1 MWPTIIPPHG
11 CRGWI
16 ALLLVTLVGCAGN
29 SHFPVSGH
37 ITLDGSPL
45 PQATVSYLPT
55 RDEGIPAVGRTDD
68 NGDYIIQESSDLKG
82 LEPGSYRVRITTYD
96 EGDLD
101 AEPPLPRVRERV
113 PVQYNLDTT
122 LTAEVKE
129 QENTF
134 DFQLESKGE
143 IYQQ

>member
-1 MWPTIIPPHG
+1 MWATIIRTHR
-11 CRGWI
+11 CRGLT
-16 ALLLVTLVGCAGN
+16 ALLLVTLVGCTDN

-37 ITLDGSPL
+37 ITMDASPL
-45 PQATVSYLPT
+45 PQATVSFVPT
-55 RDEGIPAVGRTDD
+55 PDAGTAAVGRTDD
-68 NGDYIIQESSDLKG
+68 NGNYTIQESSDLKG
-82 LEPGSYRVRITTYD
+82 LEPGTYRVRITTYD